1 MKDITDTI
9 LDEFRSKFLEKE
21 SNIVAMNATTSNGI
35 EKSALNCFEL
45 REINHQFSISIP
57 TGDITNQTQSGRCW
71 MFAGLNFLRL
81 EVMKNL
87 NMKTIELS
95 QSYPHFYDKL

>member
-1 MKDITDTI
+1 MKDITNTI
-9 LDEFRSKFLEKE
+9 LDEFRGKFLEKE

-57 TGDITNQTQSGRCW
+57 TGDITNQ
-71 MFAGLNFLRL
+71 
-81 EVMKNL
+81 K
-87 NMKTIELS
+87 
-95 QSYPHFYDKL
+95 HFFMIS